1 MSSIASLYIPHV
13 FSNINE
19 RRIKSTFDFLGLCK
33 VSHVDFVPK
42 MGANGTYNS
51 IYIHIECWY
60 NNVVADNFQ
69 ERVRNPDKE
78 ARIVYDDPWYWIA
91 LENTGRK
98 FVSGDRKPCIDVG
111 SVNQPTVYAKNQRSY
126 AYDNADYVEEYE
138 ETIDTRYTEECM
150 LDELEDL
157 MDEEEAR
164 IKECDGNLITID
176 GRYVHSMEQ
185 SALEL
190 QNSLY
195 KSREEMLHWF
205 GETGNLQNQNNL
217 LTDEVYSLKAQ
228 LSLLQ
233 DKEKDSHW
241 VQCQV

>member
-1 MSSIASLYIPHV
+1 MSSITSPMASRIASLYIPHV

-19 RRIKSTFDFLGLCK
+19 KRIKATFDLLGLCK
-33 VSHVDFVPK
+33 VSRVDFVSK
-42 MGANGTYNS
+42 MGTKGTYNS
-51 IYIHIECWY
+51 IYIHIEYWY
-60 NNVVADNFQ
+60 DNVVADNFQ

-98 FVSGDRKPCIDVG
+98 FISGDRKPCIDVG
-111 SVNQPTVYAKNQRSY
+111 SVNQPVVYATNQRSY
-126 AYDNADYVEEYE
+126 TYDVDYAEECE
-138 ETIDTRYTEECM
+138 ETIDTRDTEECM

-176 GRYVHSMEQ
+176 GRYVKSMEH
-185 SALEL
+185 STLEL
-190 QNSLY
+190 QQSLC

-205 GETGNLQNQNNL
+205 GETGNLQHQNNL

-228 LSLLQ
+228 LSLLHDQ
-233 DKEKDSHW
+233 
-241 VQCQV
+241 